1 MVEFM
6 ENKELDKKISLGE
19 AFIKLDEII
28 TGLEGEDVSLE
39 DSFALYKEGVSLV
52 ENCQKEIDLVEKK
65 VLALGRNGETSE
77 FQ

>member
-6 ENKELDKKISLGE
+6 ENKELDKKISLEE